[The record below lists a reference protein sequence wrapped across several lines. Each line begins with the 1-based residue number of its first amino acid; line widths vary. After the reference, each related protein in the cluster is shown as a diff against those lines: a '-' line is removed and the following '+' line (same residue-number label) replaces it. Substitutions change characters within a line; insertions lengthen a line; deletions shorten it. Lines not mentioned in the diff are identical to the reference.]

1 MDAKPLRI
9 DRPHCVP
16 TATAIGTAAC
26 SREDLGCIEDLEREL
41 AAAPDDLNSRIRVAR
56 AFHAMGRRDAAL
68 AEIRRVINVCD
79 TWAPAWLALAD
90 LLVDFGRYAKAAA
103 AYRRARAV
111 DEHRPALGLARRA
124 WHEGNARE
132 AEQRYQAIL
141 QRDLT
146 HVGALCGLAGV
157 HLSAGRLSDSER
169 LLVHA
174 LKHCAYF
181 PAALRLLGQTYLQA
195 GRLPEAEAAI
205 RRSLD
210 IEPRNEQNW
219 LALATICG
227 RLMQPE
233 AALAAYR
240 AAERINP
247 QWPLVHLS
255 IGHVL
260 KTLGRRAE
268 CERVY
273 HECLEQDP
281 TSGEAFWSLADLK
294 NYVFSDAEIAA
305 MEALVARPA
314 GDDINLAA
322 LHFALGRAREQRD
335 EYAPAFEHYAAGN
348 RLRRTATPFDYG
360 AFESKC
366 ERLIARLDR
375 EFFAANRDSGIA
387 DESPIFIVGLPR
399 SGSTLVEQI
408 LASHSRV
415 EGTMELPNILYYVQE
430 FEQLGVDGDAYPE
443 SLGLAPRAVLEA
455 LGRRYLNE
463 TRPLR
468 QGRARFIDKLPNNFM
483 HIGLIHAMLPR
494 AAIIDVRRHPM
505 DAGFSCFKQCFAA
518 GQTFTYD
525 LEGLGRYYRQY
536 LAVMDHWDDV
546 LPGKVLHVSYEELVR
561 TPEPMIRRLLAHCG
575 LGFEAQCLR
584 FHETQRAIRTASSEQ
599 VRRPM
604 NAAGIG
610 YWRRFERELEPLRL
624 SLGDF
629 LERFPTLDQASRTRM
644 QSAALARAKPALTP
658 RVVLSCAIGAVLYA
672 GVAARAMAA
681 ATADDGLEEVVV
693 TARRR
698 AENVQDVPQNID
710 VLTAQNL
717 KDLSVLRLEDVIA
730 LSPSISFISSGPGG
744 QRITIRGA
752 SDGSSPNY
760 GSSNESTVGYLVDDL
775 ALDHYGHNPDLHL
788 YDIARIEVLNGPQGT
803 LFGPSALAGAVR
815 IITNKP
821 DPNAFS
827 AGADVDGGVV
837 SGGGKNGTYEGYVNL
852 PLVDGVSALRISAFS
867 EHDGGYID
875 NLLSTR
881 TWSVDGITSTNAAW
895 AGNNFNTRNSYG
907 GRIALLQNIGENW
920 RVLLSGNYQ
929 QQIYHGSW
937 EDDPTLAGL
946 REDREFAPSG
956 GYNYARFL
964 ELHVEGDVGI
974 ADLVYIGGIS
984 SLASARHYNFSEY
997 SQYSSYAGFVQ
1008 PLTCVTDPTSGP
1020 GNHGCGAPYMYGL
1033 PNGTIKRFSNEIR
1046 LQSKPGRVH
1055 WTLGVY
1061 SEKLRNPFNAALHL
1075 PNINFNGAPAQHAI
1089 VAYDNKAMP
1098 VAGDYY
1104 SAYYVD
1110 NYNEATEFGD
1120 VTFDLDD
1127 LWSIEGGVQHFHS
1140 AVAEA
1145 QVYATYFYYPRYS
1158 EYHRA
1163 SSNKTN
1169 LKAGINFKPRPHSL
1183 LYFSFAQGY
1192 REGGFNYVPSGSKA
1206 GVPLKFD
1213 PDTLNNY
1220 ELGFKTEEF
1229 GGRLIWNTAAYLML
1243 WKDYQ
1248 TTVSI
1253 AGPPHSFQA
1262 NIGDA
1267 RIAGVESTVEW
1278 VPLDGLHLSFSG
1290 SYNDARLRSNE
1301 YQNPSF
1307 MVLPGERLSEA
1318 PLFNCS
1324 GVARYERHI
1333 ANESAYAQI
1342 DVEHKGSMWNALQID
1357 KRILQPEYSL
1367 INLRVGFGNTAGV
1380 WRAEGY
1386 VTNVANKRAVVYA
1399 DTTSYDYYP
1408 GISTPQLAT
1417 PPRVVGLRV
1426 SYNLK
1431 K

>member
-1 MDAKPLRI
+1 MNAKRPRI
-9 DRPHCVP
+9 DLPHDVP
-16 TATAIGTAAC
+16 TSAPMGTATFTV
-26 SREDLGCIEDLEREL
+26 DDLEQAL
-41 AAAPDDLNSRIRVAR
+41 AAAPDDLRCGIRLAR
-56 AFHAMGRRDAAL
+56 AFQAAGRRDAAL
-68 AEIRRVINVCD
+68 AEVRRVIRARS

-90 LLVDFGRYAKAAA
+90 LLVDLGRYAKAAA

-111 DEHRPALGLARRA
+111 DEYRIALGLARRA
-124 WHEGNARE
+124 WHDGNARQ
-132 AEQRYQAIL
+132 AEQSYQRIL
-141 QRDLT
+141 QQDSA
-146 HVGALCGLAGV
+146 HVGALCGLAGL
-157 HLSAGRLSDSER
+157 HLSAGRLSDAER
-169 LLVHA
+169 LLLYA
-174 LKHCAYF
+174 LRHCTYF
-181 PAALRLLGQTYLQA
+181 PAALRLLGQTHLQA
-195 GRLPEAEAAI
+195 GRLPEAHAAI

-233 AALAAYR
+233 AALSAYQ

-247 QWPLVHLS
+247 KRPLVHLS

-281 TSGEAFWSLADLK
+281 TSGEAYWSLADLK
-294 NYVFSDAEIAA
+294 NYVFTDAEIAA
-305 MEALVARPA
+305 MESLVARRA
-314 GDDINLAA
+314 GDGINLAA
-322 LHFALGRAREQRD
+322 LHFALGRAREQRN
-335 EYAPAFEHYAAGN
+335 EYAPAFGHYATGN
-348 RLRRTATPFDYG
+348 RLRRTAAPFNYG

-366 ERLIARLDR
+366 ERLIARLGSQ
-375 EFFAANRDSGIA
+375 FFAANRESGVA

-415 EGTMELPNILYYVQE
+415 EGTMELPNILHYVQE
-430 FEQLGVDGDAYPE
+430 FEQLGPGGDAYPE
-443 SLGLAPRAVLEA
+443 SLAEAPCAALDA

-494 AAIIDVRRHPM
+494 ATIIDVRRHPM
-505 DAGFSCFKQCFAA
+505 DSGFSCFKQCFAT

-525 LEGLGRYYRQY
+525 LGGLGRYYRQY
-536 LAVMDHWDDV
+536 LAVMDHWDAV

-561 TPEPMIRRLLAHCG
+561 APEAMIRSLLAHCG

-584 FHETQRAIRTASSEQ
+584 SHETKRAIRTASSEQ

-604 NAAGIG
+604 NSAGVG
-610 YWRRFERELEPLRL
+610 YWRKFERELEPLRL
-624 SLGDF
+624 SLGDC
-629 LERFPTLDQASRTRM
+629 LERFPPLDLVSRACMRGDTLTR
-644 QSAALARAKPALTP
+644 ARPARTP

-672 GVAARAMAA
+672 GVASRA
-681 ATADDGLEEVVV
+681 ATVASTDDGLAEVVV

-698 AENVQDVPQNID
+698 SENVQDVPQNID

-717 KDLSVLRLEDVIA
+717 KDLSVVRLEDVIA
-730 LSPSISFISSGPGG
+730 LSPSISSISSGPGG

-775 ALDHYGHNPDLHL
+775 ALDLYGHNPDLHL
-788 YDIARIEVLNGPQGT
+788 YDIERIEVLNGPQGT
-803 LFGPSALAGAVR
+803 LFGPSALTGAVR

-821 DPNAFS
+821 DTKAFS
-827 AGADVDGGVV
+827 AGGDVDGGSI
-837 SGGGKNGTYEGYVNL
+837 SGGGKNWTYEGYANI
-852 PLVDGVSALRISAFS
+852 PLVEGVSALRISAFS
-867 EHDGGYID
+867 EHDGGYIN
-875 NLLSTR
+875 NLLSSR
-881 TWSVDGITSTNAAW
+881 TWSVDGITSTNAEW
-895 AGNNFNTRNSYG
+895 AGNNFNTRETYG

-929 QQIYHGSW
+929 QQTYHGTW
-937 EDDPTLAGL
+937 EDNPTLAGP
-946 REDREFAPSG
+946 REVREFSPSG

-964 ELHVEGDVGI
+964 ELHVDGDVGI

-984 SLASARHYNFSEY
+984 SLANGRLYNFSEY
-997 SQYSSYAGFVQ
+997 SQYSNYAGFVQ
-1008 PLTCVTDPTSGP
+1008 PLTCVTNPTSGA
-1020 GNHGCGAPYMYGL
+1020 GNHGCEAPYMYAL
-1033 PNGTIKRFSNEIR
+1033 PSGTIKRFSNEMR
-1046 LQSKPGRVH
+1046 LQSKPGRVN

-1061 SEKLRNPFNAALHL
+1061 SDKLRNPYSAAEHL
-1075 PNINFNGAPAQHAI
+1075 PNINLNGAPAQEAI
-1089 VAYDNKAMP
+1089 AAYDYKAMP

-1104 SAYYVD
+1104 SSYYVD

-1145 QVYATYFYYPRYS
+1145 QAYASYFYYPRYS

-1163 SSNKTN
+1163 FSNKTN
-1169 LKAGINFKPRPHSL
+1169 LRGGINFKPRPQSL

-1206 GVPLKFD
+1206 TVPQTFN

-1220 ELGFKTEEF
+1220 EFGFKTEEL
-1229 GGRLIWNTAAYLML
+1229 GGRLIWNTAGYFML

-1248 TTVSI
+1248 TGVSI
-1253 AGPPHSFQA
+1253 AGPPYGFQA
-1262 NIGDA
+1262 NIGNA
-1267 RIAGVESTVEW
+1267 RIAGLESTLEW
-1278 VPLDGLHLSFSG
+1278 VPIDGLHLSFSG
-1290 SYNDARLRSNE
+1290 NYNDARLRSNE
-1301 YQNPSF
+1301 YQSPSF
-1307 MVLPGERLSEA
+1307 MVLPGERLSDA

-1324 GVARYERHI
+1324 GAARYERHI
-1333 ANESAYAQI
+1333 ASESVYAQI
-1342 DVEHKGSMWNALQID
+1342 DVEHKGSMWNSLPVDQ
-1357 KRILQPEYSL
+1357 RMLQPEYSL
-1367 INLRVGFGNTAGV
+1367 INLRIGLGNAAGA

-1386 VTNVANKRAVVYA
+1386 ITNVANKRAVIYE
-1399 DTTSYDYYP
+1399 DTTNYDYYP

-1417 PPRVVGLRV
+1417 PPRVVGLRL
-1426 SYNLK
+1426 SYNWRK
-1431 K
+1431 